1 MASHSCISCGKHST
15 NGNWSCDLRN
25 SQEKMGR
32 RSCRICCKLLPI
44 SGGSKIFCEYH
55 ASEKGHGC
63 RDCNKV
69 FPLSVMEFTSNR
81 QSRINRAISRM
92 PDDPCPRGRDN
103 RCTDCD
109 KIAML
114 IVTRYLSN
122 DTCSIVFTYLL
133 QDLDG
138 VIGVRVPR
146 PLDEGG
152 LFVVSN
158 RGNLQLLNDEFIYW
172 EHFYQDDGKDGELR
186 RCVPYTGTPWFE
198 GMAGYDYDELIRG
211 RMVDSIDY
219 CDRYDEG
226 DYDEGDYGEGDYD
239 EGDYDEGDYGE
250 GDYGDFDEKGNSSD
264 EGDYDEKGNGSN
276 ENKAMG
282 EACRDCDSAFL
293 QDAMQTMLGSLSW
306 RTGPSRDDF
315 LVPAFPARPTLRG
328 KDDRCVEC
336 DEKAMLITVAY
347 MPKDI
352 CDIIFSYFLQK
363 MDGVIGMKVPGTILN
378 GGVFIVANKGSLL
391 YIDKAMYEK
400 MAINCNLSLS
410 EVCQLMTTGRI
421 TEQDS
426 ALDEG
431 SRSHHGRFWN

>member
-1 MASHSCISCGKHST
+1 
-15 NGNWSCDLRN
+15 
-25 SQEKMGR
+25 
-32 RSCRICCKLLPI
+32 
-44 SGGSKIFCEYH
+44 
-55 ASEKGHGC
+55 
-63 RDCNKV
+63 
-69 FPLSVMEFTSNR
+69 MEFTSNR
-81 QSRINRAISRM
+81 QSGIDRAISRM

-109 KIAML
+109 KEAMS
-114 IVTRYLSN
+114 IVTKCLSN
-122 DTCSIVFTYLL
+122 KTCSIVFTYLL

-146 PLDEGG
+146 PLDKGG

-158 RGNLQLLNDEFIYW
+158 RGNLQLLNDEFIHW

-198 GMAGYDYDELIRG
+198 GMTGYDYDELIRG

-219 CDRYDEG
+219 YDRYGEVE
-226 DYDEGDYGEGDYD
+226 YDEGDYD
-239 EGDYDEGDYGE
+239 EGDYDEGDYDE
-250 GDYGDFDEKGNSSD
+250 GDYDEGDYDEGDYD

-276 ENKAMG
+276 ENKATSG

-293 QDAMQTMLGSLSW
+293 PDAMHTMLGSLSW
-306 RTGPSRDDF
+306 RTGPSMDDV
-315 LVPAFPARPTLRG
+315 LVPDFPTHPTFRG
-328 KDDRCVEC
+328 KDDRCVDC
-336 DEKAMLITVAY
+336 DEKAMLIVAAY
-347 MPKDI
+347 VPKDI

-363 MDGVIGMKVPGTILN
+363 MDGVIGMKVPGTIMN

-400 MAINCNLSLS
+400 MTMNWNLSFS
-410 EVCQLMTTGRI
+410 KMCQLIQNGRI
-421 TEQDS
+421 TEQNS
-426 ALDEG
+426 APDEG